1 MCVSILNKSKINQA
15 VDNISRANKYLLKS
29 IAPKIVLR
37 VKTNLYHVFVLK
49 CVSITNI
56 GVEHYMERVVR

>member
-1 MCVSILNKSKINQA
+1 MWVYILNKSKINQA

-49 CVSITNI
+49 CVSIINI